1 MNALIDWL
9 RDRRAR
15 HVVTEAD
22 DLRTRAVVSMSTGHI
37 LELGDAT
44 DREAV
49 DGLPATVSTSPRS
62 PIEARQCVNRW
73 CHAWFWDP
81 SSNDRCACCRAM
93 PGDTS

>member
-1 MNALIDWL
+1 MSVLVDWL

-15 HVVTEAD
+15 AVVVEAD
-22 DLRTRAVVSMSTGHI
+22 DLRNLAAVSMSTGHI

-49 DGLPATVSTSPRS
+49 DGSDAGTTSPGS
-62 PIEARQCVNRW
+62 AIRQCVNRW

-81 SSNDRCACCRAM
+81 SANDRCACCRAM